1 MYIESS
7 TLSLIPVTFMLF
19 GYKLDKADAL
29 LAEAKPEGVVERFW
43 FNEDDVS
50 SYILILKFIKIFK

>member
-7 TLSLIPVTFMLF
+7 TLNLIPVTFILF

-50 SYILILKFIKIFK
+50 SFSLILRYWNI